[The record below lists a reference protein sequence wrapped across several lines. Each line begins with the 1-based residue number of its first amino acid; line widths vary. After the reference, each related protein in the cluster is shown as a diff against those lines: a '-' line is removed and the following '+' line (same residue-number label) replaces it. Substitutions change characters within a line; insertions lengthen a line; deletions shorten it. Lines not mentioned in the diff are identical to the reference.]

1 MRSPEELSYW
11 RFWPV
16 FILAFFYPM
25 NNGMINL
32 AIPIYYLQE
41 GLNTALIGI
50 LSAGSAISYMFSP
63 ILLNKLSQKLKRKT
77 SITISLI
84 GVFCSEI
91 IFYFSLNPLLFL
103 ISRSVE
109 GIFMGLYWPNLQS
122 AISDNIFHKHS
133 ALTAKYNISW
143 NSGMLTGFLFGALLL
158 FSFGLLELIFY
169 AAPILIFI
177 NLLVAVS
184 AFQEPKKLNIHSKEF
199 KDYVKEQEINLIK
212 AVKIKK
218 EEDDFRKL
226 SYPRLYPVLI
236 IVAYCLTRASVNFLY
251 PIKSELLGFEEY
263 TVYIATFFLAL
274 SQVISMFLASLM
286 KLRYFNFVPPIMIGI
301 LIIVIPL
308 IALNQDLS
316 IFIILFFV
324 VGSCTGVLYGV
335 TLRMILMLNIKN
347 DTSKFSGI
355 LESLI
360 GAGFLI
366 TPIFSGFIAAVD
378 LNITFYVLTLIIGV
392 LFVFCMIV
400 AIYKVEYKSR
410 NNRD

>member
-1 MRSPEELSYW
+1 MESPEELSYW

-32 AIPIYYLQE
+32 AVPIHYLQE
-41 GLNTALIGI
+41 GLSTGIIGI
-50 LSAGSAISYMFSP
+50 LSAGTTISYTFSP
-63 ILLNKLSQKLKRKT
+63 ILLNKFSQRIRRKT

-84 GVFCSEI
+84 GVFFSEI
-91 IFYFSLNPLLFL
+91 IFYFTLNPALFL

-133 ALTAKYNISW
+133 SLTAKYNISW
-143 NSGMLTGFLFGALLL
+143 NSGMLSGFLFGALLL
-158 FSFGLLELIFY
+158 FSFGFLELIFY

-199 KDYVKEQEINLIK
+199 KEYIKEQDINLIK
-212 AVKIKK
+212 AVEIKK
-218 EEDDFRKL
+218 ENDDFRKL

-274 SQVISMFLASLM
+274 SQVISMFLASIM
-286 KLRYFNFVPPIMIGI
+286 KLRYFGLVPPVMIGI
-301 LIIVIPL
+301 LVFVIPIL
-308 IALNQDLS
+308 ALNQEFF
-316 IFIILFFV
+316 IFIIMFLV

-347 DTSKFSGI
+347 NISKFSGI

-366 TPIFSGFIAAVD
+366 TPIFSGFIAAID
-378 LNITFYVLTLIIGV
+378 LNISFYVLTSIIGI
-392 LFVFCMIV
+392 LFVFSLIV
-400 AIYKVEYKSR
+400 AFYKFEYK
-410 NNRD
+410 